1 MFGQI
6 FSNRTIRKYVIFF
19 GSLFDNVYVTR
30 DASDGSREQT
40 MKVPLNYGP
49 KEKFLARLEGN
60 PDLDREIALQLPRMS
75 FEITNMY
82 YDAQRKLASTQK
94 IVCIDPANP
103 NGATFQ
109 YVPMPYNIEF
119 SLHIMT
125 KSLEDRYR
133 IVEAILPFFGPD
145 FTGSVILAGSHKYD
159 IPVVLNSITSEDTYE
174 GEFTVR
180 RALISTLN
188 FTLKGYIFGPTRSGS
203 LITQAEVYL
212 RIPEDFENLA
222 NVASTV
228 AITITPGLT
237 ANGEPTSNAALTI
250 DRSLIGPDDNY
261 AYIIDIE
268 ETL

>member
-1 MFGQI
+1 MFGQV

-30 DASDGSREQT
+30 DNPEGGREQT

-60 PDLDREIALQLPRMS
+60 PDLDREIAIQLPRMS

-82 YDAQRKLASTQK
+82 YDSSRKLSSVQK
-94 IVCIDPANP
+94 IACVDPTDKSKS
-103 NGATFQ
+103 TFQ

-133 IVEAILPFFGPD
+133 IVESILPFFGPD
-145 FTGSVILAGSHKYD
+145 FTGSVVLAGDHKYD
-159 IPVVLNSITSEDTYE
+159 VPVILNSITSEDTYE

-188 FTLKGYIFGPTRSGS
+188 FTLKGFIFGPTRSGS

-212 RIPEDFENLA
+212 KVPEDFNNIA
-222 NVASTV
+222 NVASIV

-237 ANGEPTSNAALTI
+237 ANGEPTTDPLQTI
-250 DRSLIGPDDNY
+250 DRNLIGPDDNY
-261 AYIIDIE
+261 AYIVDIE